1 MPISARGT
9 VVLLGGGD
17 PGGDLHHLVDVLK
30 VAEFSVETI
39 ADVALDTRASLQRA
53 RDVFSDASRELP
65 RILIGSGVGATAAAS
80 LAAEPFVTVEAL
92 VLANIVTSASRGISL
107 PPGIAL
113 PEARSIRQPTLVF
126 HGDADPVTDIAD
138 AANWATQLP
147 RGVVRVVRGGGHG
160 VLGGDSRRSVA
171 ASIVLFAERQR
182 AGEPVLTDG
191 FA

>member
-1 MPISARGT
+1 MPSSARAT

-17 PGGDLHHLVDVLK
+17 PGGDLHHLIAVLE
-30 VAEFSVETI
+30 VAEFAVESI
-39 ADVALDTRASLQRA
+39 ADIADDTRGSLHRA
-53 RDVFSDASRELP
+53 RDVFADAGRELP

-80 LAAEPFVTVEAL
+80 LAAEPFVSVEAL
-92 VLANIVTSASRGISL
+92 VLANIVTSSSRGISL
-107 PPGIAL
+107 PQGISL
-113 PEARSIRQPTLVF
+113 PEPRSVRPSTLVF

-147 RGVVRVVRGGGHG
+147 HGVVRVVRGGGHG

-182 AGEPVLTDG
+182 AGAPVLTDG